1 MYLLE
6 ITYFL
11 AFIFAFR
18 YWSILQVKNLPLWTM
33 PLAFSIKMLV
43 AVIFL
48 AKYLHPDSNNFIP
61 SDTMRFLSDG
71 AILRNVY
78 TQSPK
83 DYFSLLFGFGDEMY
97 FVKKYLSETEFWDT
111 QNIMI
116 ANDSRNIIKIQS
128 LIHFIS
134 FGKPVIHSL
143 FMCFISLI
151 GLKNLF
157 IAFKPYTSLKPLPF
171 FLILLLFPSLLF
183 WTSGILKEPFLF
195 LGLSI
200 LIRALLIPELLLKRI
215 ILGFVGIIILLSIK
229 PYVLLCMIP
238 ATIFYILYK
247 YIFKAKLLI
256 SILTFLSIGI
266 SIVVLF
272 PLQREKLV
280 KNISRKQY
288 DFDHLGKGGIYING
302 DTSYIY
308 FEHKDYESL
317 IINKK
322 DSILKVIKPTP
333 CLIVSREHKYKP
345 KTHIYIPDDKNRI
358 ITYNVNGALSY
369 IKTTPINNSFSQLIK
384 NIPEALLNSYFR
396 PFPSDPGSTL
406 KYPAMIE
413 TWIITLFLMYSIYKR
428 RKLNKQE
435 IGLITSLIIFSLF
448 LFIIIGWTTPIIGA
462 IYRYRLPAQL
472 AILLIATLLFQ
483 NNKKTE
489 LKK

>member
-1 MYLLE
+1 MP
-6 ITYFL
+6 I
-11 AFIFAFR
+11 AF
-18 YWSILQVKNLPLWTM
+18 T
-33 PLAFSIKMLV
+33 IKTIV

-48 AKYLHPDSNNFIP
+48 TKYLHPDSNNLIP

-78 TQSPK
+78 NESPK
-83 DYFSLLFGFGDEMY
+83 DYFSLLFGFGDELL

-111 QNIMI
+111 QNITI

-134 FGKPVIHSL
+134 FGKPIIHSL

-151 GLKNLF
+151 GIKSLF
-157 IAFKPYTSLKPLPF
+157 IAFKPYTSLKPLTF

-200 LIRALLIPELLLKRI
+200 LIRALLIQERLIKRI
-215 ILGFVGIIILLSIK
+215 ILGFLGIIILLSIK

-247 YIFKAKLLI
+247 YIFKAKLFISLI
-256 SILTFLSIGI
+256 SFLTIGLSII
-266 SIVVLF
+266 VLF
-272 PLQREKLV
+272 PIQRQKLV

-288 DFDHLGKGGIYING
+288 DFDHLGKGGLYING

-308 FEHKDYESL
+308 FEHKDYENL
-317 IINKK
+317 IINKE
-322 DSILKVIKPTP
+322 DSSVKVIKPTR
-333 CLIVSREHKYKP
+333 CLIVSQDHEYKP
-345 KTHIYIPDDKNRI
+345 KPNIYLPDNKNRTI
-358 ITYNVNGALSY
+358 VYNVNGALSY
-369 IKTTPINNSFSQLIK
+369 IKTTLINNSFSQLMK
-384 NIPEALLNSYFR
+384 NIPEAFLNSYFR

-413 TWIITLFLMYSIYKR
+413 TWIITLFLIYSIYKR
-428 RKLNKQE
+428 RKLSKQE

-448 LFIIIGWTTPIIGA
+448 LLIIIGWTTPIIGA
-462 IYRYRLPAQL
+462 IYR
-472 AILLIATLLFQ
+472 
-483 NNKKTE
+483 
-489 LKK
+489 